1 MRFCVSCGHELGV
14 GRFCTNCGR
23 PIDRPVDRP
32 VDDDWRTGTAERP
45 AVPGPTAQPTAPPPP
60 PPPTAPPPPPLTPPP
75 PRFPLYADESSAAA
89 DAVHGAPGSGPP
101 TATLP
106 VVEPT
111 THRESRPAWGL
122 WALVVL
128 VLVAVA
134 GLGLWLVSDGD
145 PGRPADQPRAS
156 TGSSASGAE
165 DGSTGSADAGA
176 EAAGGV
182 LDGASVDV
190 PRTAPPG
197 QDVSGNPVDYQGD
210 NLLDGVPETTWR
222 MPGDGTGAEI
232 VITLA
237 RESRLQQVGL
247 INGYAKVA
255 RDAQGRELDW
265 YHGNR
270 RVTAVEWVFDDGT
283 TISQDLED
291 TTAVQSVDVDTTTTT
306 ITLRL
311 VSVSAPGT
319 GRAARDYTA
328 ISDVSLVGRG

>member
-14 GRFCTNCGR
+14 GRFCTNCGH
-23 PIDRPVDRP
+23 PIDRAA

-45 AVPGPTAQPTAPPPP
+45 AVPAPPSTPP
-60 PPPTAPPPPPLTPPP
+60 PSTPPPTAPPSLPPPPLTPPP
-75 PRFPLYADESSAAA
+75 PRFPLYADEAAEVDDVARAAA
-89 DAVHGAPGSGPP
+89 GSEPP
-101 TATLP
+101 TATFP
-106 VVEPT
+106 VPEPA
-111 THRESRPAWGL
+111 THRESRRPWGL

-128 VLVAVA
+128 ALVAVA
-134 GLGLWLVSDGD
+134 GLGVWLVGDGD
-145 PGRPADQPRAS
+145 PGRPADRRGAS
-156 TGSSASGAE
+156 AATSGPTTG
-165 DGSTGSADAGA
+165 DGSAGA
-176 EAAGGV
+176 TGTGDPDAPAGV
-182 LDGASVDV
+182 MDGATVEV

-197 QDVSGNPVDYQGD
+197 QDVSGNPVDYEGD

-222 MPGDGTGAEI
+222 MPGDGTGEEI

-255 RDAQGRELDW
+255 RDAQGRQLDW

-311 VSVSAPGT
+311 VEVSAPGT